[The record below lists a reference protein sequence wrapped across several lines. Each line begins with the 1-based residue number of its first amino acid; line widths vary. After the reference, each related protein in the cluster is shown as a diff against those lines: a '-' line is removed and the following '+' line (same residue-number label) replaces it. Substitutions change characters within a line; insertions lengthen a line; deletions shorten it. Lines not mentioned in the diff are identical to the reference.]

1 MAAYL
6 NKYPDA
12 IALFYD
18 NEFGA
23 TIAYL
28 EAQGIDP
35 SRVIHI
41 PITNIE
47 ELKFDLIAKLKEIK
61 RGDKVFILVDSLGN
75 AASIKELEDAEKG
88 NTNVDMTRAKAMKSL
103 FRMITPQ
110 IKMKN
115 IMFVGINHTY
125 QTLEMFSKTVV
136 GGGTGGIYSA
146 DTIFIITKAQEKDAA
161 GDLIGFNFTI
171 NIEKSRFI
179 QEKSKLPFFVSWE
192 EGIDKW
198 SGLFELA
205 LDAGFIH
212 KPKKGVY
219 QLIDFETG
227 EFLEKEYKES
237 KIPDEFYEKI
247 VINEEFKRFV
257 EARFKL

>member
-47 ELKFDLIAKLKEIK
+47 ELKFDLIAKL
-61 RGDKVFILVDSLGN
+61 
-75 AASIKELEDAEKG
+75 KELEDAEKG

-237 KIPDEFYEKI
+237 KIPDEFYEKL